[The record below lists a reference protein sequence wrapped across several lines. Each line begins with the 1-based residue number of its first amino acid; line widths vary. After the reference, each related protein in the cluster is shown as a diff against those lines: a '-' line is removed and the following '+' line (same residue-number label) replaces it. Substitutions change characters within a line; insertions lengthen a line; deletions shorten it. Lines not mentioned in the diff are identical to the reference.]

1 MYCDGWHALF
11 SRQCIRDLHQNML
24 PTPVAAHLIAS
35 LLADQAKKP
44 HIVERQKCDQDSRH
58 RQGAAAF

>member
-1 MYCDGWHALF
+1 MACVVFKAVYSRPAL
-11 SRQCIRDLHQNML
+11 NML